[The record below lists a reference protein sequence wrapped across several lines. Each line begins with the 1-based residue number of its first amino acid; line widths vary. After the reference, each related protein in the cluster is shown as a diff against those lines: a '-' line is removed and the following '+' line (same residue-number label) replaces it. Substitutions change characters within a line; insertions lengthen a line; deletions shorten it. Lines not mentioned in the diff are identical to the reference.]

1 MTDSEP
7 TKELSIMN
15 MQIKGTGSAL
25 PSKIMTNDDLSKI
38 IETSDEWISERTGIR
53 QRHISTGET
62 VVSLSA
68 SACLEAMKDAN
79 VNPEDIELIILA
91 TCSPEVMIP
100 NVACQVQAKIGAVN
114 AVAFDMNAACSGF
127 LFALNVVNAY
137 ISSGIYKNALVIGA
151 EVLSKIVD
159 WTDRGTCILFGDGAG
174 CAYVEATNEDV
185 HYDFVQH
192 SDGVKGDVLTCST
205 RDLKNPYITEEFEPR
220 FVSMD
225 GREIF
230 KFAVSQVPKCIEE
243 CLDKGNID
251 VKDIDYFIL
260 HQANLRIISSISK
273 KLGVDIEKF
282 PSNVDKVGNTSSAS
296 IPILL
301 DEVNKKGL
309 LKRGMKLVLSG
320 FGAGLTYGA
329 SIITW

>member
-1 MTDSEP
+1 
-7 TKELSIMN
+7 MN

-25 PSKIMTNDDLSKI
+25 PEKIMTNDDLATI

-53 QRHISTGET
+53 QRHVSTGET

-68 SACLEAMKDAN
+68 SACTKALSDAN
-79 VNPEDIELIILA
+79 VKAEDVELIILA

-100 NVACQVQAKIGAVN
+100 NVACQVQEQIGAIN
-114 AVAFDMNAACSGF
+114 AVAFDINAACSGF
-127 LFALNVVNAY
+127 LFALNIANAY
-137 ISSGIYKNALVIGA
+137 IKSGLYKNALVIGA

-174 CAYVEATNEDV
+174 AAYVEATDTDNE
-185 HYDFVQH
+185 YYFVQH
-192 SDGVKGDVLTCST
+192 ANGAKGSVLTCAT
-205 RDLKNPYITEEFEPR
+205 KDLKNPYYEKEFEPKY
-220 FVSMD
+220 VQMD

-230 KFAVSQVPKCIEE
+230 KFAVGQVPKCIEE
-243 CLDKGNID
+243 LLINSKED
-251 VKDIDYFIL
+251 VNNIDYFIL

-273 KLGVDIEKF
+273 KLAVDIDKF

-309 LKRGMKLVLSG
+309 LKRGMKIVLSG

-329 SIITW
+329 SLITW